1 MKNNLLTIYYITF
14 ANVFL
19 DNVFKKI
26 HIYNDIKKFVKILL
40 IYMIYMNIL

>member
-1 MKNNLLTIYYITF
+1 MKNNLLITHHITF

-26 HIYNDIKKFVKILL
+26 HIHNDIEKLIKILL
-40 IYMIYMNIL
+40 I